1 LRDYRRYYY
10 QTCGACPSRF
20 YKGGPARQ
28 KGDTLFRVLPHK
40 QIYEEIIE
48 EIGSR
53 IRSGELPV
61 GAKLPP
67 ERVLAEQL
75 GVGRT
80 SLREALRAMKR
91 MGCIRSVVGDG
102 NYVDRVLPGHVA
114 LPLSMMLS
122 QGNALAA
129 DVIQVRQ
136 YLEVHMASMAASSAT
151 EDQLRS
157 IREAIEEMESQIREG
172 GNGVEGDNRFHLE
185 IAKASQNKA
194 FSIIVELLAELLA
207 ESRKATL
214 SIPGQPVKS
223 VEDHLRIYAAIQS
236 GDAAA
241 AEAAMADHLMKAH
254 QILVDSD
261 TGN

>member
-1 LRDYRRYYY
+1 MKARRI
-10 QTCGACPSRF
+10 
-20 YKGGPARQ
+20 
-28 KGDTLFRVLPHK
+28 KGDRVFKVLPHK
-40 QIYEEIIE
+40 QIYEEIVE
-48 EIGSR
+48 EISSR

-67 ERVLAEQL
+67 ERALAEQL

-102 NYVDRVLPGHVA
+102 NYIDRVLPGHVA

-129 DVIQVRQ
+129 DIIQVRQ
-136 YLEVHMASMAASSAT
+136 YLEVHMASMAATSAT

-157 IREAIEEMESQIREG
+157 IRDAISEMEGQVRDG
-172 GNGVEGDNRFHLE
+172 GIGIEGDNRFHLE
-185 IAKASQNKA
+185 IAKASHNKA

-214 SIPGQPVKS
+214 SIPGQPIKS
-223 VEDHLRIYAAIQS
+223 IADHYQIYAAIQS

-241 AEAAMADHLMKAH
+241 AEAAMANHLLKA
-254 QILVDSD
+254 QQNLMDSRGAD
-261 TGN
+261 